1 MCNNPKGSSITLQTA
16 VLMQVKE
23 FAQNNVVFS
32 IHDITRNVR
41 DKVSA
46 GSLEIPEVEVSGA
59 SFRFDIPHV
68 KVKSL
73 FLDMFNT
80 GVFDPYFTLDREF
93 NDAGGYWVYT
103 PQNASSVNQT
113 VPIVN
118 APSYAPTTTTYT
130 APAAVVAPVK
140 TANQKV
146 SKPTITD
153 RVEVYLNK
161 CTANCYRPTIK
172 QVQSAVK
179 RGNLSS
185 GWTCEELAGI
195 IKNDLGY
202 SLDDNDL
209 DFVSTSVVNV

>member
-1 MCNNPKGSSITLQTA
+1 MCNNPQNPSITLQTA

-80 GVFDPYFTLDREF
+80 GVFDPYFTLDRQF

-103 PQNASSVNQT
+103 PQNVSVNQT

-118 APSYAPTTTTYT
+118 NSSVYGATSNISM

-146 SKPTITD
+146 RRPTIED
-153 RVEVYLNK
+153 RIGVYLN
-161 CTANCYRPTIK
+161 NCKDIGKINPTLK
-172 QVQSAVK
+172 QVQGAVK
-179 RGNLSS
+179 RSNISS
-185 GWTCEELAGI
+185 GWTCDELATI
-195 IKNDLGY
+195 IGNLGY
-202 SLDDNDL
+202 SIDNVPT
-209 DFVSTSVVNV
+209 FVSAWIVKV